1 MSKLRTIIID
11 DEVGSIKALEWEL
24 KIFKEDIEIIAT
36 TQDPKKGVELLKKIE
51 ADLLFLDIEM
61 PGMNG
66 FDLLEKV
73 GPLPCDVIF
82 TTAYDK
88 FAVKAFEVSA
98 IDYLLKPVD
107 EEELGRAIQK
117 VKEKTHLGS
126 LQQRLELLMN
136 TLQKKDPNIRT
147 IVVPTMESLEFLD
160 VDGIVRFEAESNYT
174 RIHFTEGKPLLVSKT
189 LKNLELMVEGMGFFR
204 IHNSHLV
211 NVKFIRRLLRGNP
224 GSVELKDESI
234 LPLSRGRK
242 GDLLDNLQS

>member
-1 MSKLRTIIID
+1 MSRLRIMIID

-24 KIFKEDIEIIAT
+24 KVFQTEVEVIGTA
-36 TQDPKKGVELLKKIE
+36 QDPHQGLEMLRTDPPDI
-51 ADLLFLDIEM
+51 LFLDIEM

-66 FDLLEKV
+66 FELLEKAA
-73 GPLPCDVIF
+73 PLHCDVIF

-107 EEELGRAIQK
+107 EEELGRALQK
-117 VKEKTHLGS
+117 VREKSNIGS
-126 LQQRLELLMN
+126 LQQRLELLMD
-136 TLQKKDPNIRT
+136 TLKRKDPNIRT

-160 VDGIVRFEAESNYT
+160 VDEITRFEADSNYT
-174 RIHFTEGKPLLVSKT
+174 KIHRVDSKPLLVSKT
-189 LKNLELMVEGMGFFR
+189 LKTLELMVEGMGFFR

-211 NVKFIRRLLRGNP
+211 NVKFIKKLMRGDP
-224 GSVELKDESI
+224 GTIVMKDETT

-242 GDLLDNLQS
+242 GDLLDSFY

>member
-1 MSKLRTIIID
+1 MSKLRTVIID
-11 DEVGSIKALEWEL
+11 DEAGSIEALQWEL
-24 KIFKEDIEIIAT
+24 KVYEAEIEVIAT
-36 TQDPKKGVELLKKIE
+36 TQDPQKGLDLIRNNNI
-51 ADLLFLDIEM
+51 DLLFLDIEM
-61 PGMNG
+61 PEMNG
-66 FDLLEKV
+66 FELLEKAA
-73 GPLPCDVIF
+73 PLPCNVIF

-107 EEELGRAIQK
+107 EEELGRAIKK
-117 VKEKTHLGS
+117 VKEKSDLDS
-126 LQQRLELLMN
+126 LQRRLEVLMN
-136 TLQKKDPNIRT
+136 ALQKKDPNIRT

-160 VDGIVRFEAESNYT
+160 VDTIVRFEADSNYT

-189 LKNLELMVEGMGFFR
+189 MKNLELMVEGMGFFR

-224 GSVELKDESI
+224 GTVELKDESI

-242 GDLLDNLQS
+242 GDLLDNLQG